1 MLKFSGSSYL
11 IGGPMFNFRFY
22 LRTNYLNTTKK
33 LSHNTEVSH
42 YSMSFITNYLAS
54 SPNLNTLMHPRSLQT
69 QTHQNAK
76 LRTHSLTQSSQ
87 LPPCIRKYT
96 VIASQTTLRASGENR
111 HSNRHAPRNTRK
123 RNMRSKIW
131 WFTEFCNSHYVSHF
145 AAFFIVARTKRS
157 IASSFNKINQA
168 PIKSVLNHVL
178 FKKRYFRRLLFILFY
193 KWFV

>member
-87 LPPCIRKYT
+87 LPQWKKHHDHRSNNTTGEWWEQTLQQACSQEYPEAQHAFKNLMIHWILQFALR
-96 VIASQTTLRASGENR
+96 IAFRCVLHRCENQEI
-111 HSNRHAPRNTRK
+111 H
-123 RNMRSKIW
+123 
-131 WFTEFCNSHYVSHF
+131 C
-145 AAFFIVARTKRS
+145 
-157 IASSFNKINQA
+157 
-168 PIKSVLNHVL
+168 
-178 FKKRYFRRLLFILFY
+178 
-193 KWFV
+193 

>member
-87 LPPCIRKYT
+87 LPPYTQWSLVKQHYGRVVRTDTPTGMLPGIPGSATCVQKFDDSLNSAIRITYR
-96 VIASQTTLRASGENR
+96 ISLRSSSLREPRDPLLAVLIR
-111 HSNRHAPRNTRK
+111 LIKLSN
-123 RNMRSKIW
+123 
-131 WFTEFCNSHYVSHF
+131 
-145 AAFFIVARTKRS
+145 
-157 IASSFNKINQA
+157 
-168 PIKSVLNHVL
+168 
-178 FKKRYFRRLLFILFY
+178 
-193 KWFV
+193 